1 MSFLRRPFTH
11 RDSAQDVDDRS
22 GNELDVTD
30 GSLHYV
36 VEKAG
41 NGSGPS
47 YQEATGAPVETS
59 SPLGYAVGPVTIVF
73 LNVSKMIGTASAI
86 LKGTGSVGLSMIYW
100 ALGFLTSIA
109 SFSVYLEFASY
120 FPNRSGSEV
129 VYLEQAYPRPKWLFP
144 TAFAFQSVALSF
156 SSGNAI
162 VLAEYLFRVAGTTP
176 GPWQLKGV
184 AVAGFTVATL
194 VVSLNTTFA
203 YRFSNSVGVVK
214 LLTLIFIAITGL
226 VVLGG
231 HTRVPEPTANF
242 RDPFEGRATAYG
254 LTNAL
259 YRIIFSYAGYENAF
273 NVVNEVKNPVKQ
285 IRNYGWIALGIVTIL
300 YIFANIAY
308 FAAVPKADLAA
319 AKQIAASLFFTNV
332 FGSGRAV
339 RVLNFLIAL
348 SSFGNLL
355 TVLIGSSRMLRE
367 CGRQGVLPYPRFW
380 ASTRPFGTTLGPYLV
395 KFILTVIMIVAP
407 PAGDSFN
414 FIADLQVYP
423 SAFFGFVMTAGLY
436 IVRWRR
442 RRLNLPPPEFKA
454 WDIIIIINLIKD
466 LYLLVMPWYPP
477 EGGAFA
483 GDVSFWYA
491 TYVVAG
497 IGIHPVA
504 ILTKSFSL
512 IGCGVYYWL
521 WIFVVPKARGYRI
534 RQQVLEL
541 ANGAQSHQLIKVP
554 VSELAEW
561 DANHDHVG
569 RSLRE
574 VLSGSGSEEE
584 KKQAAV

>member
-1 MSFLRRPFTH
+1 MSFLRRPFASREPETNVEDITVH
-11 RDSAQDVDDRS
+11 ES
-22 GNELDVTD
+22 EVTD

-73 LNVSKMIGTASAI
+73 LNVSKMIGTGVYSTPSAI

-144 TAFAFQSVALSF
+144 AAFAFQSVALSF

-162 VLAEYLFRVAGTTP
+162 VLAEYLFRAAGSTP

-194 VVSLNTTFA
+194 VVALNTTFA
-203 YRFSNSVGVVK
+203 YRFSNGVGVVK
-214 LLTLIFIAITGL
+214 LTTLLFIAVTGL

-231 HTRVPEPTANF
+231 HTRVPQPHANF
-242 RDPFEGRATAYG
+242 ENSFEGTATAYG

-273 NVVNEVKNPVKQ
+273 NVVNEVKNPIKQ
-285 IRNYGWIALGIVTIL
+285 IRKYGWIAL
-300 YIFANIAY
+300 
-308 FAAVPKADLAA
+308 VPKADLAA

-332 FGSGRAV
+332 FGPGRAV
-339 RVLNFLIAL
+339 RGLNFLIAL

-395 KFILTVIMIVAP
+395 KFILTVVMILAP
-407 PAGDSFN
+407 PAGDAFN

-436 IVRWRR
+436 VVRWRR
-442 RRLNLPPPEFKA
+442 KRLNLPPPEFKA
-454 WDIIIIINLIKD
+454 WDVIIAFNLVKD

-477 EGGAFA
+477 VGGVYA

-497 IGIHPVA
+497 IGILV
-504 ILTKSFSL
+504 
-512 IGCGVYYWL
+512 GCGVYYWL
-521 WIFVVPKARGYRI
+521 WIFVVPKARGYSI

-541 ANGAQSHQLIKVP
+541 ADGAQSHELVKVP
-554 VSELAEW
+554 VAELGDW
-561 DANHDHVG
+561 DAAHDNVG
-569 RSLRE
+569 RPLRH
-574 VLSGSGSEEE
+574 VSSSQGSEEE
-584 KKQAAV
+584 KTRAEV

>member
-1 MSFLRRPFTH
+1 MSFLRRPFASREPETNVEEITVH
-11 RDSAQDVDDRS
+11 GS
-22 GNELDVTD
+22 EVTD

-73 LNVSKMIGTASAI
+73 LNVSKMIGTGVYSTPSAI

-156 SSGNAI
+156 SSGNAF
-162 VLAEYLFRVAGTTP
+162 VLAEYLFRAAGSTP

-194 VVSLNTTFA
+194 VVALNTTFA
-203 YRFSNSVGVVK
+203 YRFSNGVGVVK
-214 LLTLIFIAITGL
+214 LTTLLFIAVTGL

-231 HTRVPEPTANF
+231 HTRVPQPPANF
-242 RDPFEGRATAYG
+242 ENSFEGTATAYG

-273 NVVNEVKNPVKQ
+273 NVVNEVKKPIKQ
-285 IRNYGWIALGIVTIL
+285 IRKYGWIAL
-300 YIFANIAY
+300 
-308 FAAVPKADLAA
+308 VPKADLAA

-332 FGSGRAV
+332 FGPGRAV
-339 RVLNFLIAL
+339 RGLNFLIAL

-367 CGRQGVLPYPRFW
+367 CGRQGVLPYPRLW

-395 KFILTVIMIVAP
+395 KFILTVVMILAP
-407 PAGDSFN
+407 PAGDAFN

-423 SAFFGFVMTAGLY
+423 SAFFGLVMTAGLY
-436 IVRWRR
+436 VVRWRR

-454 WDIIIIINLIKD
+454 WDVIIAFNLVKD
-466 LYLLVMPWYPP
+466 FYLLVMPWYPP
-477 EGGAFA
+477 AGGVYA

-497 IGIHPVA
+497 IGILV
-504 ILTKSFSL
+504 
-512 IGCGVYYWL
+512 GCGVYYWL

-541 ANGAQSHQLIKVP
+541 ADGAQSHELVKVP
-554 VSELAEW
+554 VAELGDW
-561 DANHDHVG
+561 DAAHDNVG
-569 RSLRE
+569 RPLRH
-574 VLSGSGSEEE
+574 VSSGQGSEEE
-584 KKQAAV
+584 KKRAEL

>member
-1 MSFLRRPFTH
+1 MSFPRRPFKS
-11 RDSAQDVDDRS
+11 RENEESVDANS
-22 GNELDVTD
+22 GHESDVTD

-36 VEKAG
+36 VETGG
-41 NGSGPS
+41 NDSGPS

-73 LNVSKMIGTASAI
+73 LNVSKMIGTGVYSTPSAI

-162 VLAEYLFRVAGTTP
+162 VVA
-176 GPWQLKGV
+176 LH
-184 AVAGFTVATL
+184 
-194 VVSLNTTFA
+194 NNFA
-203 YRFSNSVGVVK
+203 YQFSNGVGAVK
-214 LLTLIFIAITGL
+214 LLTLVFIAITGL

-231 HTRVPEPTANF
+231 HTKVPEPHANF
-242 RDPFEGRATAYG
+242 ENSFDGQATAYG

-259 YRIIFSYAGYENAF
+259 YRIIFSYAGFENAF

-285 IRNYGWIALGIVTIL
+285 IRKYGWISLGIVTIL
-300 YIFANIAY
+300 YILANIAY

-319 AKQIAASLFFTNV
+319 AEQIAASLFFTNV
-332 FGSGRAV
+332 FGSSGAV
-339 RVLNFLIAL
+339 RGLNFLIAL

-395 KFILTVIMIVAP
+395 KYILTIIMIVAP
-407 PAGDSFN
+407 PAGDAFN

-423 SAFFGFVMTAGLY
+423 SAFFGFVMSVGLY
-436 IVRWRR
+436 VVRWRR
-442 RRLNLPPPEFKA
+442 SRLNLPPPEFKA
-454 WDIIIIINLIKD
+454 WDVIIIFNIAKD
-466 LYLLVMPWYPP
+466 LYLLIMPWYPP
-477 EGGAFA
+477 EGGVFA

-497 IGIHPVA
+497 IGI
-504 ILTKSFSL
+504 LL
-512 IGCGVYYWL
+512 GCGVYYWL
-521 WIFVVPKARGYRI
+521 WIYVVPKARGYRI

-541 ANGAQSHQLIKVP
+541 ADGAQSHKLVKVP
-554 VSELAEW
+554 VADLAEW
-561 DANHDHVG
+561 DATHDHVG
-569 RSLRE
+569 RPLQQVPS
-574 VLSGSGSEEE
+574 VPGSEEE
-584 KKQAAV
+584 KKPVAV

>member
-1 MSFLRRPFTH
+1 MSFLRRPFSRRTPEANH
-11 RDSAQDVDDRS
+11 EDNS
-22 GNELDVTD
+22 GHESDVTD

-41 NGSGPS
+41 NDSGLS

-59 SPLGYAVGPVTIVF
+59 SPLGYSVGPITIIF
-73 LNVSKMIGTASAI
+73 LNISKMIGTGVYSTPSSI

-129 VYLEQAYPRPKWLFP
+129 VYLEQAWPRPKWLFP

-162 VLAEYLFRVAGTTP
+162 VLSQYLFRAAGTTP
-176 GPWQLKGV
+176 SPWQLKGV

-194 VVSLNTTFA
+194 VVALNNRFA
-203 YRFSNSVGVVK
+203 YRFSNGVGVVK
-214 LLTLIFIAITGL
+214 LITLVFIAITGL

-231 HTRVPEPTANF
+231 HTKVPEPRANF
-242 RDPFEGRATAYG
+242 QNPFEGTATAYG

-259 YRIIFSYAGYENAF
+259 YRIIFSYAGYENTF
-273 NVVNEVKNPVKQ
+273 NVVNEVKDPVRQ
-285 IRNYGWIALGIVTIL
+285 IRKNGWIALAIVTVL
-300 YIFANIAY
+300 YILANIAY

-319 AKQIAASLFFTNV
+319 AKEIAASLFFENV
-332 FGSGRAV
+332 FGSSRAV
-339 RVLNFLIAL
+339 RGLNFLIAL

-380 ASTRPFGTTLGPYLV
+380 ASTRPFGTTLV
-395 KFILTVIMIVAP
+395 
-407 PAGDSFN
+407 
-414 FIADLQVYP
+414 ADLQVYP
-423 SAFFGFVMTAGLY
+423 SAFFGFVMTVGLY
-436 IVRWRR
+436 VVRWRR
-442 RRLNLPPPEFKA
+442 KRLNLPRPIFKA
-454 WDIIIIINLIKD
+454 WDVIIVFNIVKD
-466 LYLLVMPWYPP
+466 VYLLVMPWYPP
-477 EGGAFA
+477 AGGVFA

-497 IGIHPVA
+497 IGI
-504 ILTKSFSL
+504 LL
-512 IGCGVYYWL
+512 GCGVYYWL
-521 WIFVVPKARGYRI
+521 WIYAVPKLKGYEI

-541 ANGAQSHQLIKVP
+541 ADGAQSHKLIKVP
-554 VSELAEW
+554 IAELAEW
-561 DANHDHVG
+561 DATHDHVG
-569 RSLRE
+569 RPLQQTPSE
-574 VLSGSGSEEE
+574 QATEEE
-584 KKQAAV
+584 KKGLDA

>member
-1 MSFLRRPFTH
+1 MSFLRRPFKS
-11 RDSAQDVDDRS
+11 RGSEDSVDANS
-22 GNELDVTD
+22 GHESDVTD

-36 VEKAG
+36 VEKGG
-41 NGSGPS
+41 NNSGPS
-47 YQEATGAPVETS
+47 CQEATGAPVETS

-73 LNVSKMIGTASAI
+73 LNVSKMIGTGVYSTPSAI

-144 TAFAFQSVALSF
+144 TAVAFQSVALSF

-162 VLAEYLFRVAGTTP
+162 VLSQYLFKVAGSTP

-184 AVAGFTVATL
+184 AVAGYTVATL
-194 VVSLNTTFA
+194 
-203 YRFSNSVGVVK
+203 
-214 LLTLIFIAITGL
+214 
-226 VVLGG
+226 
-231 HTRVPEPTANF
+231 
-242 RDPFEGRATAYG
+242 ATAYG

-259 YRIIFSYAGYENAF
+259 YRIIFSYAGFENAF

-285 IRNYGWIALGIVTIL
+285 IRKYGWISLGIVTVL
-300 YIFANIAY
+300 YILANIAY
-308 FAAVPKADLAA
+308 FAAVPKADLTAA
-319 AKQIAASLFFTNV
+319 EQIAASLFFANV
-332 FGSGRAV
+332 FGSSGAV
-339 RVLNFLIAL
+339 RGLNFLIAL

-395 KFILTVIMIVAP
+395 KYILTIIMIVAP
-407 PAGDSFN
+407 PAGDAFN

-423 SAFFGFVMTAGLY
+423 SAFFGFVMSVGLY
-436 IVRWRR
+436 VVRWRR
-442 RRLNLPPPEFKA
+442 SRLNLPPPEFKA
-454 WDIIIIINLIKD
+454 WDVIIIFNIAKD
-466 LYLLVMPWYPP
+466 LYLLIMPWYPP
-477 EGGAFA
+477 EGGVFA

-497 IGIHPVA
+497 IGI
-504 ILTKSFSL
+504 LL
-512 IGCGVYYWL
+512 GCGVYYWL
-521 WIFVVPKARGYRI
+521 WIYVVPKARGYRI

-541 ANGAQSHQLIKVP
+541 ADGAQSHKLVKVP
-554 VSELAEW
+554 VGDLAEW
-561 DANHDHVG
+561 DATHDHVG
-569 RSLRE
+569 RPLQQVPS
-574 VLSGSGSEEE
+574 VPGSEEE
-584 KKQAAV
+584 KKPAAV

>member
-1 MSFLRRPFTH
+1 MSFPRRPFSSRTH
-11 RDSAQDVDDRS
+11 NTDADDTS
-22 GNELDVTD
+22 GRGSDVTD

-36 VEKAG
+36 VEKGG
-41 NGSGPS
+41 NNSGPS
-47 YQEATGAPVETS
+47 YQEASGAPVETS
-59 SPLGYAVGPVTIVF
+59 SPLGYGVGPITIVF
-73 LNVSKMIGTASAI
+73 LNIGTMIGTGVYSTPSSI

-129 VYLEQAYPRPKWLFP
+129 VYLEQAWPRPKWLFP

-162 VLAEYLFRVAGTTP
+162 VLSQYLFRVAGVDP
-176 GPWQLKGV
+176 SPWQLKGV

-194 VVSLNTTFA
+194 VVALNNTFA
-203 YRFSNSVGVVK
+203 YRFSNGVGVVK
-214 LLTLIFIAITGL
+214 LATLVFISVTGL

-231 HTRVPEPTANF
+231 HTSVPEPHANF
-242 RDPFEGRATAYG
+242 KDPFEGEATAYG

-259 YRIIFSYAGYENAF
+259 YKIIFSYAGYESAF
-273 NVVNEVKNPVKQ
+273 NVVNEVKDPVRQ
-285 IRNYGWIALGIVTIL
+285 IRKNGWVALSIVTVL
-300 YIFANIAY
+300 YLFANIAY

-319 AKQIAASLFFTNV
+319 AKQIAASLFFENV

-339 RVLNFLIAL
+339 RGLNFLIAL

-395 KFILTVIMIVAP
+395 KWLLTIIMVVAP
-407 PAGDSFN
+407 PAGDAFN

-423 SAFFGFVMTAGLY
+423 SAFFGFMMSVGLY
-436 IVRWRR
+436 VVRWRR
-442 RRLNLPPPEFKA
+442 KRLNLPPPAFKA
-454 WDIIIIINLIKD
+454 WDVIIIFNIAKD
-466 LYLLVMPWYPP
+466 VYLLVMPWYPP
-477 EGGAFA
+477 DGGPFA

-497 IGIHPVA
+497 IGILV
-504 ILTKSFSL
+504 
-512 IGCGVYYWL
+512 GCGVYYWL
-521 WIFVVPKARGYRI
+521 WIYAVPKLKGYEI

-541 ANGAQSHQLIKVP
+541 ADGAQSHKLIKVP
-554 VSELAEW
+554 VTKLAEW
-561 DANHDHVG
+561 DATHDQVG
-569 RSLRE
+569 RSLQQTPSE
-574 VLSGSGSEEE
+574 QATEEE
-584 KKQAAV
+584 KKGPGV

>member
-1 MSFLRRPFTH
+1 MSFLRRPFSH
-11 RDSAQDVDDRS
+11 RDPANNVDDRS
-22 GNELDVTD
+22 ENGSDVTD

-86 LKGTGSVGLSMIYW
+86 LKGTGSVGLSIIYW

-162 VLAEYLFRVAGTTP
+162 VLAEYLFRVVGTTP
-176 GPWQLKGV
+176 RPWQLKGV
-184 AVAGFTVATL
+184 AVGGFTVATL

-203 YRFSNSVGVVK
+203 YRFSNGVGVVK

-259 YRIIFSYAGYENAF
+259 YKIIFSYAGYENAF

-285 IRNYGWIALGIVTIL
+285 IRKYGWIALGIITIL

-308 FAAVPKADLAA
+308 FAAVPNADLAA

-332 FGSGRAV
+332 FGSGSTV
-339 RVLNFLIAL
+339 RGLNFLIAL

-395 KFILTVIMIVAP
+395 KFILTVVMIVAP
-407 PAGDSFN
+407 PAGDAFN
-414 FIADLQVYP
+414 FIAELQVYP

-491 TYVVAG
+491 PYVVAG
-497 IGIHPVA
+497 IGIVV
-504 ILTKSFSL
+504 ILTSYFSL
-512 IGCGVYYWL
+512 VGCGVYYWL

-541 ANGAQSHQLIKVP
+541 ADGAQSHQLVKVF

-561 DANHDHVG
+561 DATHDHVG
-569 RSLRE
+569 RSLGQ
-574 VLSGSGSEEE
+574 VSSGPGSEEE
-584 KKQAAV
+584 KNQVAV

>member
-1 MSFLRRPFTH
+1 MSFLRRPFSRRTPEANH
-11 RDSAQDVDDRS
+11 EDNS
-22 GNELDVTD
+22 GHESDVTD

-41 NGSGPS
+41 NDSGLS

-59 SPLGYAVGPVTIVF
+59 SPLGYSVGPITIIF
-73 LNVSKMIGTASAI
+73 LNISKMIGTGVYSTPSSI

-129 VYLEQAYPRPKWLFP
+129 VYLEQAWPRPKWLFP

-162 VLAEYLFRVAGTTP
+162 V
-176 GPWQLKGV
+176 
-184 AVAGFTVATL
+184 
-194 VVSLNTTFA
+194 
-203 YRFSNSVGVVK
+203 
-214 LLTLIFIAITGL
+214 
-226 VVLGG
+226 
-231 HTRVPEPTANF
+231 PEPRANF
-242 RDPFEGRATAYG
+242 QNPFEGTATAYG

-273 NVVNEVKNPVKQ
+273 NVVNEVKDPVRQ
-285 IRNYGWIALGIVTIL
+285 IRKNGWIALAIVTVL
-300 YIFANIAY
+300 YILANIAY
-308 FAAVPKADLAA
+308 FAADINRYILVPKADLAA
-319 AKQIAASLFFTNV
+319 AKEIAASLFFENV
-332 FGSGRAV
+332 FGSSRAV
-339 RVLNFLIAL
+339 RGLNFLITL

-395 KFILTVIMIVAP
+395 KWILTVVMVVAP
-407 PAGDSFN
+407 PAGDAFN

-423 SAFFGFVMTAGLY
+423 SAFFGFVMTVGLY
-436 IVRWRR
+436 VVRWRR
-442 RRLNLPPPEFKA
+442 KRLSLPRPIFKA
-454 WDIIIIINLIKD
+454 WDVIIVFNIVKD
-466 LYLLVMPWYPP
+466 VYLLVMPWYPP
-477 EGGAFA
+477 AGGVFA

-497 IGIHPVA
+497 IGI
-504 ILTKSFSL
+504 LL
-512 IGCGVYYWL
+512 GCGVYYWL
-521 WIFVVPKARGYRI
+521 WIYAVPKLKGYEI

-541 ANGAQSHQLIKVP
+541 ADGAQSHKLIKVP
-554 VSELAEW
+554 IAELAEW
-561 DANHDHVG
+561 DATHDHVG
-569 RSLRE
+569 RPLQQTPSE
-574 VLSGSGSEEE
+574 QATEEE
-584 KKQAAV
+584 KKGLDA

>member
-1 MSFLRRPFTH
+1 MSFLRRPFKS
-11 RDSAQDVDDRS
+11 RDNEDSADANS
-22 GNELDVTD
+22 GHESDVTD

-36 VEKAG
+36 VEKGG
-41 NGSGPS
+41 NDSGPS

-73 LNVSKMIGTASAI
+73 LNVSKMIGTGVYSTPSAI

-120 FPNRSGSEV
+120 FPNRSGSE
-129 VYLEQAYPRPKWLFP
+129 
-144 TAFAFQSVALSF
+144 
-156 SSGNAI
+156 
-162 VLAEYLFRVAGTTP
+162 
-176 GPWQLKGV
+176 
-184 AVAGFTVATL
+184 
-194 VVSLNTTFA
+194 
-203 YRFSNSVGVVK
+203 FSNGVGAVK
-214 LLTLIFIAITGL
+214 LLTLVFIAVTGL

-231 HTRVPEPTANF
+231 HTKVPEPHANF
-242 RDPFEGRATAYG
+242 ENSFDGQATAYG

-259 YRIIFSYAGYENAF
+259 YRIIFSYAGFENAF

-285 IRNYGWIALGIVTIL
+285 IRKYGWISLGIVTIL
-300 YIFANIAY
+300 YILANIAY

-319 AKQIAASLFFTNV
+319 AEQIAASLFFTNV
-332 FGSGRAV
+332 FGSSGAV
-339 RVLNFLIAL
+339 RGLNFLIAL

-395 KFILTVIMIVAP
+395 KYILTVIMIVAP
-407 PAGDSFN
+407 PAGDAFN

-423 SAFFGFVMTAGLY
+423 SAFFGFVMSVGLY
-436 IVRWRR
+436 VVRWRR
-442 RRLNLPPPEFKA
+442 SRLNLPPPEFKA
-454 WDIIIIINLIKD
+454 WDVIIIFNIAKD
-466 LYLLVMPWYPP
+466 LYLLIMPWYPP
-477 EGGAFA
+477 EGGVFA

-497 IGIHPVA
+497 IGI
-504 ILTKSFSL
+504 LL
-512 IGCGVYYWL
+512 GCGVYYWL
-521 WIFVVPKARGYRI
+521 WIYVVPKARGYRI

-541 ANGAQSHQLIKVP
+541 ADGAQSHKLVKVP
-554 VSELAEW
+554 VGDLAEW
-561 DANHDHVG
+561 DATHDHVG
-569 RSLRE
+569 RPLQQVPS
-574 VLSGSGSEEE
+574 VLGSEEE
-584 KKQAAV
+584 KKPVAV

>member
-1 MSFLRRPFTH
+1 MSFLRRPFSRRTPEANH
-11 RDSAQDVDDRS
+11 EDNS
-22 GNELDVTD
+22 GHESDVTD
-30 GSLHYV
+30 GSLHFV

-41 NGSGPS
+41 NDSGLS

-59 SPLGYAVGPVTIVF
+59 SPLGYSVGPITIIF
-73 LNVSKMIGTASAI
+73 LNISKMIGTGVYSTPSSI

-129 VYLEQAYPRPKWLFP
+129 VYLEQAWPRPKWLFP

-162 VLAEYLFRVAGTTP
+162 VLSQYLFRAAGTTP
-176 GPWQLKGV
+176 SPWQLKGV

-194 VVSLNTTFA
+194 VVALNNRFA
-203 YRFSNSVGVVK
+203 YRFSNGVGVVK
-214 LLTLIFIAITGL
+214 LITLVFIVITGL

-231 HTRVPEPTANF
+231 HTKVPEPRANF
-242 RDPFEGRATAYG
+242 QNPFEGTATAYG

-273 NVVNEVKNPVKQ
+273 NVVNEVKDPVRQ
-285 IRNYGWIALGIVTIL
+285 IRKNGWIALAIVTVL
-300 YIFANIAY
+300 YILANIAY

-319 AKQIAASLFFTNV
+319 AKEIAASLFFENV
-332 FGSGRAV
+332 FGSSRAV
-339 RVLNFLIAL
+339 RGLNFLIAL

-395 KFILTVIMIVAP
+395 KWILTVIMVVAP
-407 PAGDSFN
+407 PAGDAFN

-423 SAFFGFVMTAGLY
+423 SAFFGFVMTVGLY
-436 IVRWRR
+436 VVRWRR
-442 RRLNLPPPEFKA
+442 KRLNLPRPIFKA
-454 WDIIIIINLIKD
+454 WDVIIVFNIVKD
-466 LYLLVMPWYPP
+466 VYLLVMPWYPP
-477 EGGAFA
+477 AGGVFA

-497 IGIHPVA
+497 IGI
-504 ILTKSFSL
+504 LL
-512 IGCGVYYWL
+512 GCGVYYWL
-521 WIFVVPKARGYRI
+521 WIYAVPKLKGYEI

-541 ANGAQSHQLIKVP
+541 ADGAQSHKLIKVP
-554 VSELAEW
+554 IAELAEW
-561 DANHDHVG
+561 DATHDHVG
-569 RSLRE
+569 RPLQQT
-574 VLSGSGSEEE
+574 LSEQATEEE
-584 KKQAAV
+584 KKGLDA

>member
-1 MSFLRRPFTH
+1 MSFLRRPFRS
-11 RDSAQDVDDRS
+11 RDNEENVDANS
-22 GNELDVTD
+22 GHESDVTD

-36 VEKAG
+36 VEKGG
-41 NGSGPS
+41 NDSGPS

-73 LNVSKMIGTASAI
+73 LNVSKMIGTGVYSTPSAI

-162 VLAEYLFRVAGTTP
+162 VLSQYLFKVAGSTP

-184 AVAGFTVATL
+184 AVAGYTVATL
-194 VVSLNTTFA
+194 VVALHNNFA
-203 YRFSNSVGVVK
+203 YQFSNGVGAVK

-231 HTRVPEPTANF
+231 HTKVPEPHANF
-242 RDPFEGRATAYG
+242 ENSFDGQATAYG

-259 YRIIFSYAGYENAF
+259 YRIIFSYAGFENAF

-285 IRNYGWIALGIVTIL
+285 IRKYGWISLGIVTIL
-300 YIFANIAY
+300 YILANIAY

-319 AKQIAASLFFTNV
+319 AEQIAASLFFTNV
-332 FGSGRAV
+332 FGSSGAV
-339 RVLNFLIAL
+339 RGLNFLIAL

-395 KFILTVIMIVAP
+395 KYILTIIMIVAP
-407 PAGDSFN
+407 PAGDAFN

-423 SAFFGFVMTAGLY
+423 SAFFGFVMSVGLY
-436 IVRWRR
+436 VVRWRR
-442 RRLNLPPPEFKA
+442 SRLNLPPPEFKA
-454 WDIIIIINLIKD
+454 WDVIIIFNIAKD
-466 LYLLVMPWYPP
+466 LYLLIMPWYPP
-477 EGGAFA
+477 EGGVFA

-497 IGIHPVA
+497 IGI
-504 ILTKSFSL
+504 LL
-512 IGCGVYYWL
+512 GCGVYYWL
-521 WIFVVPKARGYRI
+521 WIYVVPKARGYRI

-541 ANGAQSHQLIKVP
+541 ADGAQSHKLVKVP
-554 VSELAEW
+554 VNDLAAW
-561 DANHDHVG
+561 DATHDHVG
-569 RSLRE
+569 RPLQQVAS
-574 VLSGSGSEEE
+574 VPGSEEE
-584 KKQAAV
+584 KKQVVV

>member
-1 MSFLRRPFTH
+1 MSFPRRPFSSRTH
-11 RDSAQDVDDRS
+11 NADVDDTPGR
-22 GNELDVTD
+22 GPDVTD

-36 VEKAG
+36 VEKGG
-41 NGSGPS
+41 NNSGPS
-47 YQEATGAPVETS
+47 YQEASGAPVETS
-59 SPLGYAVGPVTIVF
+59 SPLGYGVGPITIVF
-73 LNVSKMIGTASAI
+73 LNIGTMIGTGVYSTPSSI

-129 VYLEQAYPRPKWLFP
+129 VYLEQAWPRPKWLFP

-162 VLAEYLFRVAGTTP
+162 VLSQYLFRVAGVDP
-176 GPWQLKGV
+176 SPWQLKGV

-194 VVSLNTTFA
+194 VVAINNTFA
-203 YRFSNSVGVVK
+203 YRFSNGVGVVK
-214 LLTLIFIAITGL
+214 VATLVFISVTGL

-231 HTRVPEPTANF
+231 HTSVPEPHANF
-242 RDPFEGRATAYG
+242 KDPFEGEATAYG

-259 YRIIFSYAGYENAF
+259 YKIIFSYAGYESAF
-273 NVVNEVKNPVKQ
+273 NVVNEVKDPVRQ
-285 IRNYGWIALGIVTIL
+285 IRKNGWIALSIVTVL
-300 YIFANIAY
+300 YVFANIAY

-319 AKQIAASLFFTNV
+319 AKQVAASLFFENV

-339 RVLNFLIAL
+339 RGLNFLIAL

-380 ASTRPFGTTLGPYLV
+380 ASTRPFGTTLGLYLV
-395 KFILTVIMIVAP
+395 KWLLTIIMVVAP
-407 PAGDSFN
+407 PAGDAFN

-423 SAFFGFVMTAGLY
+423 SAFFGFAMSLGLY
-436 IVRWRR
+436 VIRWRR
-442 RRLNLPPPEFKA
+442 KRLNLPPPAFKA
-454 WDIIIIINLIKD
+454 WDIIIVFNITKD
-466 LYLLVMPWYPP
+466 VYLLVMPWYPP
-477 EGGAFA
+477 DGGPFA

-497 IGIHPVA
+497 IGILV
-504 ILTKSFSL
+504 
-512 IGCGVYYWL
+512 GCGVYYWF
-521 WIFVVPKARGYRI
+521 WIYAVPKLKGYEI
-534 RQQVLEL
+534 RQQVLDL
-541 ANGAQSHQLIKVP
+541 ADGAQSHKLVKVP
-554 VSELAEW
+554 VAELAEW
-561 DANHDHVG
+561 DATHDQVG
-569 RSLRE
+569 RPLQQTP
-574 VLSGSGSEEE
+574 SEQATEE
-584 KKQAAV
+584 KKSTCV